1 MNLNDA
7 VNVLLQQ
14 GGLVRFSLLSL
25 AITAIL
31 TTILG
36 SYLAFTDDVE

>member
-1 MNLNDA
+1 

-14 GGLVRFSLLSL
+14 GGLVQFSLLSL

-36 SYLAFTDDVE
+36 SYLAFIDNVE